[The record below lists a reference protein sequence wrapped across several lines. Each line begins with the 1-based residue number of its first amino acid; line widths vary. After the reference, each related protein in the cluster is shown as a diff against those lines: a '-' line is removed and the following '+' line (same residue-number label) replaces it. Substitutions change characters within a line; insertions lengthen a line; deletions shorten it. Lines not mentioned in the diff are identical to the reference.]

1 MWILSALSKVTIEPV
16 MLIDGACNQAMLLFL
31 ENIQMNKI
39 CSVSLNYSSE
49 VCGNLSNHEVA
60 NNEVQKEF
68 SKVAFYNN
76 IILSVPSLIFVL
88 FMGAWSDK
96 YGRKIPLLIT
106 LICHVMYAGG
116 YLINNWHT
124 SWPVEIL
131 YFVSFVE
138 ALGGCDVGLL
148 TSTISYISDITPEKS
163 RTSRVSTA
171 NSMWYLG
178 GPPGTLAGAIII
190 KYYGYN
196 VALSLV
202 VLAYVSAVL
211 YVIFF
216 IKESHGPF
224 ASEKFKARQPPQDQ
238 DAVISKENVSVLQ
251 MVKDFFNWKRVVE
264 SFRTALKKREGNTR
278 AVLLTTIVANMI
290 RRVARGF
297 LMYMFV
303 RKTLLWDA
311 TDYGY
316 WVTYRNF
323 LAAIGSLLLVPLMA
337 KLIKIQD
344 AALVVLG
351 SMSMMAEYVCYGMI
365 RNTSQSF
372 LVWLG
377 PVAGL
382 ISNACVIAFR
392 SLSTKLVDINEKGRI
407 SAVVCAVN
415 GLMPMVASAAYSP
428 LYYSTVETF
437 PAAQFLLGASL
448 NAVIMIAFICV
459 LITSLTMSNDIDDNE
474 SKRDQNSNEVKTVLD
489 EIQTD
494 SNNIKASITNS
505 LQHNQV
511 RDMDDKYSAKSENIL
526 ENNRHHGGII
536 NHSFVNE
543 KDEATGIKNRTFGPI
558 CYKQGHVTTPVELD
572 RLENDTKSEYEK
584 Y

>member
-1 MWILSALSKVTIEPV
+1 MWILSALSRVTIEPV

-39 CSVSLNYSSE
+39 CSVSLGYSPE
-49 VCGNLSNHEVA
+49 ICGNLSRHEEE

-76 IILSVPSLIFVL
+76 IVLSVPSLVFVL

-106 LICHVMYAGG
+106 LMCHIMYASG
-116 YLINNWHT
+116 YLISNWQT
-124 SWPVEIL
+124 SWPVEVL
-131 YFVSFVE
+131 YLVSFLE
-138 ALGGCDVGLL
+138 AVGGCDVGLL

-178 GPPGTLAGAIII
+178 GPPGTLIGALII
-190 KYYGYN
+190 KYSGYN
-196 VALSLV
+196 VALGLV
-202 VLAYVSAVL
+202 VLAYISAAL

-224 ASEKFKARQPPQDQ
+224 AKREFQVKQTLQTQ
-238 DAVISKENVSVLQ
+238 EVIIPEGNFSAAQ
-251 MVKDFFNWKRVVE
+251 MIKDFFNWKRVAE
-264 SFRTALKKREGNTR
+264 SFKTALKKREGNTR

-303 RKTLLWDA
+303 RKTLFWDA

-323 LAAIGSLLLVPLMA
+323 LAAIGSLFLVPLMA
-337 KLIKIQD
+337 KFLSIHD

-351 SMSMMAEYVCYGMI
+351 SVSMMAEYICYGMI
-365 RNTSQSF
+365 RNADQSF

-377 PVAGL
+377 PVVGL
-382 ISNACVIAFR
+382 ISNACIIAFR
-392 SLSTKLVDINEKGRI
+392 SLSTKLVDSNEKGRI

-437 PAAQFLLGASL
+437 PAAQFFLGASL
-448 NAVIMIAFICV
+448 NAVIVTAFICV
-459 LITSLTMSNDIDDNE
+459 LVMSVNLSIGNNDLESCGDKTGNGVNNVLERKTSGTPQKSLSRTSSKVHPNSNGIEASLKDSFRHNQEVTMDKCSAE
-474 SKRDQNSNEVKTVLD
+474 SKYAL
-489 EIQTD
+489 EINKHQRG
-494 SNNIKASITNS
+494 
-505 LQHNQV
+505 V
-511 RDMDDKYSAKSENIL
+511 
-526 ENNRHHGGII
+526 I
-536 NHSFVNE
+536 NHSFVSENE
-543 KDEATGIKNRTFGPI
+543 D
-558 CYKQGHVTTPVELD
+558 
-572 RLENDTKSEYEK
+572 DTKVLNPETASQNISSVDNK
-584 Y
+584 GS